1 MKIFELTLGTNRH
14 LIVANNEEEAL
25 ERRAEV
31 DATYDYLP
39 VQVNELKIDGYD
51 IVVEKEKPK
60 KEDKVLITDPG
71 PDDPEYPKITEFS
84 EQLTVKKKEKK
95 PKPTKNKLNR

>member
-1 MKIFELTLGTNRH
+1 LKIFEITLGSNRH
-14 LIVANNEEEAL
+14 IIVAKDAEEAL

-51 IVVEKEKPK
+51 IVVEKKKLK

-71 PDDPEYPKITEFS
+71 PDDPEYPEITEFS
-84 EQLTVKKKEKK
+84 EQPTVEKKEKK
-95 PKPTKNKLNR
+95 PKPTKNKSNR